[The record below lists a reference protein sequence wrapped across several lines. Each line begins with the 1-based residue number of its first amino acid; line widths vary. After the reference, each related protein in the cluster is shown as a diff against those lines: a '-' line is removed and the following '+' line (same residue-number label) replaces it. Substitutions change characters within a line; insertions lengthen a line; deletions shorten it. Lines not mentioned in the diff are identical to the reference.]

1 MHQLLTHIHCRYL
14 LLAFKH
20 KMLILHEYG
29 KLEALANQ
37 NSLPKLITNQEIDFQ
52 APKKSTRWEKHHSI
66 IFSSRY
72 SSLCCWKIKNFE
84 SAIFH
89 QLGMCFVIIHL
100 SNQKLHKGGSRI
112 FFRMGCTCLLLYFN
126 TNKPHSFFFWQ
137 NTSGIRKPQAIS
149 GGCAPP
155 APSPQI
161 RPCCITMFV
170 PV

>member
-89 QLGMCFVIIHL
+89 QLGISFVIIHL

-126 TNKPHSFFFWQ
+126 TNKPHSFFFCKIPVVLE
-137 NTSGIRKPQAIS
+137 NRKPSQ
-149 GGCAPP
+149 GGAHPLHPPPRSAP
-155 APSPQI
+155 AA
-161 RPCCITMFV
+161 
-170 PV
+170 